1 MGLFD
6 RRPKIFKSR
15 DVLTPI
21 FVPDTLQ
28 DREHEVTEIS
38 QYLGYLLEDATP
50 PHLIIMGPPGC
61 GKTVSVKYV
70 LNELQQHADVLVNYI
85 IADGTAYQV
94 VTALA
99 KSCECDV
106 PLKGLG
112 FNEIWN
118 ILKEELTDRRA
129 IFVLDELDKTLAKDG
144 TKLLYH
150 LSRHPNICLIGI
162 SNKLTVM
169 DMIDDLRVT
178 SSFNPKKVPFPP
190 YDANQLRDILDYRA
204 ERAFNPDVLD
214 GSVIP
219 LSAALAAQRNGDAR
233 YALDLLSFAA
243 DICIRQGNSKVTEEN
258 VRLATDEVEIEF
270 IRRSINMLG
279 ENQKILLFCI
289 LTVGD
294 RTPTNIYR
302 NYNMKAKDLGSSPL
316 THRRLSALL
325 RELELMGF
333 VEIERRG
340 KGRARGVEWQV
351 YPPSTI
357 DRETMLEVISRSL

>member
-6 RRPKIFKSR
+6 SRPKIFKNR
-15 DVLTPI
+15 DVVSPI

-28 DREHEVTEIS
+28 DRENEVEEIS

-50 PHLIIMGPPGC
+50 PHLIIVGPPGC
-61 GKTVSVKYV
+61 GKTVSVKYI
-70 LNELQQHADVLVNYI
+70 LNELQQHADVLLSYI

-94 VTALA
+94 ITALA
-99 KSCECDV
+99 KTCDCDV

-112 FNEIWN
+112 FSEIWN
-118 ILKEELTDRRA
+118 ILKDVLTERRA

-150 LSRHPNICLIGI
+150 LSRHPNVCVIGI
-162 SNKLTVM
+162 SNKITVM
-169 DMIDDLRVT
+169 DMVDDLRVQ

-190 YDANQLRDILDYRA
+190 YNAYQLHDILEYRA
-204 ERAFNPDVLD
+204 NRAFNPDVLTQ
-214 GSVIP
+214 GV
-219 LSAALAAQRNGDAR
+219 LALCAALAAQRNGDAR

-243 DICIRQGNSKVTEEN
+243 DICIRRGGSTVTEED
-258 VRLATDEVEIEF
+258 VRLATDEVEVEF
-270 IRRSINMLG
+270 IRRSISMLG
-279 ENQKILLFCI
+279 ENQKILLYCI
-289 LTVGD
+289 LTVEE

-302 NYNMKAKDLGSSPL
+302 QYNVIAKDLGSSPL

-325 RELELMGF
+325 RELELMGL

-340 KGRARGVEWQV
+340 KGRARGVVWRV
-351 YPPSTI
+351 YPPTTI
-357 DRETMLEVISRSL
+357 ERETMLEVITRSL